1 MVVTHSISDMLI
13 RIKNAYQAGKRTV
26 EVDYSKILNEIA
38 KLLLKE
44 GYLKNIKEEKVNKNF
59 KKIKLTLKYRSYRPS
74 LTNIKII
81 SKPGLRIY
89 AKVDK
94 IPQVREG
101 IGITI
106 VSTPKG
112 LMTRKEAKKANLGG
126 EVICQ
131 IW

>member
-1 MVVTHSISDMLI
+1 MHPVSDMLI
-13 RIKNAYQAGKRTV
+13 RIKNAYQVGKRTV

-59 KKIKLTLKYRSYRPS
+59 KRLKLTLKYRFHQPS
-74 LTNIKII
+74 LTTIKII

-112 LMTRKEAKKANLGG
+112 LMTRKETRKANLGG

>member
-1 MVVTHSISDMLI
+1 MVVIHPVSDMLI

-44 GYLKNIKEEKVNKNF
+44 GYLKNVKEEKVDKNF
-59 KKIKLTLKYRSYRPS
+59 KKIKLTLKYRSHRPS
-74 LTNIKII
+74 LTTIKII

-112 LMTRKEAKKANLGG
+112 LMTRKEARKANLGG

>member
-1 MVVTHSISDMLI
+1 MHPVSDMLI
-13 RIKNAYQAGKRTV
+13 RIKNAYQVGKRTV

-59 KKIKLTLKYRSYRPS
+59 KRLKLTLKYRSHQPS
-74 LTNIKII
+74 LTTIKII

-112 LMTRKEAKKANLGG
+112 LMTRKEARKANLGG

>member
-1 MVVTHSISDMLI
+1 MVVMHPVSDMLI
-13 RIKNAYQAGKRTV
+13 RIKNAYQVGKRTV

-59 KKIKLTLKYRSYRPS
+59 KRLKLTLKYRFHQPS
-74 LTNIKII
+74 LTTIKII

-112 LMTRKEAKKANLGG
+112 LMTRKEARKANLGG

>member
-1 MVVTHSISDMLI
+1 MVVTDSISDVLI

-38 KLLLKE
+38 KVLLKE
-44 GYLKNIKEEKVNKNF
+44 GYLKNIKEEKVDKNF
-59 KKIKLTLKYRSYRPS
+59 KKLKLILKYRSHRPS

-81 SKPGLRIY
+81 SKPSLRIY
-89 AKVDK
+89 AKADK
-94 IPQVREG
+94 IPWVKEA

-106 VSTPKG
+106 VSTSKG
-112 LMTRKEAKKANLGG
+112 LMTRKGAKKANLGG
-126 EVICQ
+126 EIICQ

>member
-1 MVVTHSISDMLI
+1 MVIMHPISDMLI
-13 RIKNAYQAGKRTV
+13 RIKNAYKAGKRTV
-26 EVDYSKILNEIA
+26 EVDYSNILNEIA

-59 KKIKLTLKYRSYRPS
+59 KKLKLTLKYRSHQPS
-74 LTNIKII
+74 LMTIKII

-89 AKVDK
+89 TKVDK

-101 IGITI
+101 IGITVI
-106 VSTPKG
+106 STPKG
-112 LMTRKEAKKANLGG
+112 LMTRKEARKANLGG

>member
-1 MVVTHSISDMLI
+1 MVVMHPVSDMLI
-13 RIKNAYQAGKRTV
+13 RIKNAYQVGKRTV

-59 KKIKLTLKYRSYRPS
+59 KRLKLTLKYRSHQPS
-74 LTNIKII
+74 LTTIKII

-112 LMTRKEAKKANLGG
+112 LMTRKEARKANLGG

>member
-1 MVVTHSISDMLI
+1 MVVMHPVSDMLI
-13 RIKNAYQAGKRTV
+13 RIKNAYQVGKRTV

-59 KKIKLTLKYRSYRPS
+59 KKLKLTLKYRSHQPS
-74 LTNIKII
+74 LTTIKII

-112 LMTRKEAKKANLGG
+112 LMTRKEARKANLGG